1 MQVEG
6 TEGVYEAQVGDEAG
20 KQPQLQKTL
29 PSKKHLQTFCIILH
43 HFASVFLP

>member
-29 PSKKHLQTFCIILH
+29 PSF
-43 HFASVFLP
+43 